1 MRLLER
7 ITGRRAVTPEAVE
20 RALAA
25 AFAFLVDEDGFELTT
40 HERFDDGASLGYR
53 NRRAGVGIL
62 VRARKSEGVW
72 GGIGSLD
79 GAGRLRPLNLETFE
93 LGHWRDL
100 VTVGVEYPD
109 GDDLFVSVLAFGAAL
124 KKARRAV

>member
-1 MRLLER
+1 MRLLDR
-7 ITGRRAVTPEAVE
+7 LTGRRAVTPEGVE
-20 RALAA
+20 HALAA
-25 AFAFLVDEDGFELTT
+25 AFGFLVDEDGFELAT
-40 HERFDDGASLGYR
+40 HERFEDGAALGYR
-53 NRRAGVGIL
+53 DRRAGVGII

-79 GAGRLRPLNLETFE
+79 GSGRLRPLNLETYE

-100 VTVGVEYPD
+100 ATVGVEYPD

-124 KKARRAV
+124 KKARRVA

>member
-1 MRLLER
+1 VRILER
-7 ITGRRAVTPEAVE
+7 LTGRRAVTPEAVE
-20 RALAA
+20 HALAA
-25 AFAFLVDEDGFELTT
+25 AFGFLVDEDGFELAT

-53 NRRAGVGIL
+53 NRRAGVGII

-79 GAGRLRPLNLETFE
+79 GAGRLRPLNLETYE

-100 VTVGVEYPD
+100 ETVGVEYPD
-109 GDDLFVSVLAFGAAL
+109 GGDLFVSVLAFGAAL
-124 KKARRAV
+124 KKARRAA

>member
-1 MRLLER
+1 M
-7 ITGRRAVTPEAVE
+7 
-20 RALAA
+20 
-25 AFAFLVDEDGFELTT
+25 DEDGFELTT

-79 GAGRLRPLNLETFE
+79 GAGRLRPLNVETFE

-100 VTVGVEYPD
+100 ATVGVEYPD

-124 KKARRAV
+124 KKARRAA

>member
-1 MRLLER
+1 MRLRER
-7 ITGRRAVTPEAVE
+7 LTGRRAVTPEAVE
-20 RALAA
+20 HALAA
-25 AFAFLVDEDGFELTT
+25 AFGFLVEEDGFELAT

-53 NRRAGVGIL
+53 DRRAGVGII

-79 GAGRLRPLNLETFE
+79 GAGRLRPLNLETYE

-100 VTVGVEYPD
+100 ATVGVEYPD
-109 GDDLFVSVLAFGAAL
+109 GDDLFVSVLALGAAL
-124 KKARRAV
+124 KKARRVA

>member
-1 MRLLER
+1 VRLVER

-25 AFAFLVDEDGFELTT
+25 AFAFLVDEDGFELAT

-53 NRRAGVGIL
+53 NRRAGVGII
-62 VRARKSEGVW
+62 VRARTSEGVW

-79 GAGRLRPLNLETFE
+79 GAGRMRPLNVETYE

-100 VTVGVEYPD
+100 AMVGVEYPD

>member
-1 MRLLER
+1 MRLPGRL
-7 ITGRRAVTPEAVE
+7 TGRRAVTPEAVE
-20 RALAA
+20 HALAA
-25 AFAFLVDEDGFELTT
+25 AFGFLVEEDGFELAT

-53 NRRAGVGIL
+53 DRRAGVGII

-79 GAGRLRPLNLETFE
+79 GAGRLRPLNLETYE

-100 VTVGVEYPD
+100 ATVGVEYPD
-109 GDDLFVSVLAFGAAL
+109 GDDLFVSVLALGAAL
-124 KKARRAV
+124 KKARRVA

>member
-1 MRLLER
+1 MRLLDR
-7 ITGRRAVTPEAVE
+7 LTGRRAVTPEAVE
-20 RALAA
+20 HALAA
-25 AFAFLVDEDGFELTT
+25 AFGFLVDEDGFELAT

-53 NRRAGVGIL
+53 DRRAGVGII

-79 GAGRLRPLNLETFE
+79 GAGRLRPLNLETYE

-100 VTVGVEYPD
+100 ETVGVEYPD
-109 GDDLFVSVLAFGAAL
+109 GGDLFVSVLAFGAAL
-124 KKARRAV
+124 KKARRAA

>member
-1 MRLLER
+1 
-7 ITGRRAVTPEAVE
+7 
-20 RALAA
+20 
-25 AFAFLVDEDGFELTT
+25 VDEDGFELTT
-40 HERFDDGASLGYR
+40 HERFGDGASLGYR
-53 NRRAGVGIL
+53 NRRAGVGII

-79 GAGRLRPLNLETFE
+79 GSGRLRPLNVETFE

-100 VTVGVEYPD
+100 ATVGVEYPD
-109 GDDLFVSVLAFGAAL
+109 GNDLFVSVLAFGAAL

>member
-1 MRLLER
+1 MRLLDR
-7 ITGRRAVTPEAVE
+7 IAGRRAVTPEAVE

-25 AFAFLVDEDGFELTT
+25 AFGFLVDEDGFELTT

-53 NRRAGVGIL
+53 NRRAGVGVL
-62 VRARKSEGVW
+62 VRARTSEGVW

-79 GAGRLRPLNLETFE
+79 GAGRLRPLNAETFE

-100 VTVGVEYPD
+100 ATVGLEYPD

-124 KKARRAV
+124 KKARRAA